1 MENIFTME
9 NMFTIIHL
17 EQIIRVVLSAL
28 CCAVVG
34 FERKRRSKSAGI
46 RTHMIVSLSSALMM
60 LVSKYG
66 FFDVMGLDGAG
77 VDVSRLASG
86 VVSAIG
92 FLGVG
97 VIFVR
102 KQAVTGVTTAAGLWA
117 TVGIGLT
124 IGSGMYTVGVATT
137 LLLVLMQLF
146 LHLRLPI
153 FREQQSGTMRLHL
166 ADGVNYEDISRDLLE
181 KKRIRIANFS
191 VRRSDNGGHDVE
203 LLVNFPPEFSP
214 EYSLALMEEFPCIR
228 SIDS

>member
-1 MENIFTME
+1 ME
-9 NMFTIIHL
+9 NMFTIAHL

-28 CCAVVG
+28 CGAVVG
-34 FERKRRSKSAGI
+34 YERKKRSKSAGI

-66 FFDVMGLDGAG
+66 FFDVMALPGAG
-77 VDVSRLASG
+77 VDVSRIASG

-124 IGSGMYTVGVATT
+124 IGAGMYTVGVATT

-153 FREQQSGTMRLHL
+153 FRELQSGTLRLHL
-166 ADGVNYEDISRDLLE
+166 DDGMSYEDVNRELLE
-181 KKRIRIANFS
+181 AKRIRITNVS
-191 VRRSDNGGHDVE
+191 TRRSDDGGCDVE
-203 LLVNFPPEFSP
+203 LLVIFPPKFSP
-214 EYSLALMEEFPCIR
+214 EDSIALLRQFPYIR
-228 SIDS
+228 SIDA